1 MFQLKTGQY
10 ANGAQLNTIFQD
22 IFYSAFEQIGQ
33 CLQLN
38 IQFALTDYGLV
49 LWDCSFY
56 NQWGYPNQIELHI
69 HMKVLRC
76 IGVVFTSS
84 FSESSPSTIW

>member
-1 MFQLKTGQY
+1 VLAVKTMFNFPKCHSELMFQLKTGQY

-49 LWDCSFY
+49 L
-56 NQWGYPNQIELHI
+56 
-69 HMKVLRC
+69 
-76 IGVVFTSS
+76 
-84 FSESSPSTIW
+84 